1 MERIAGCPNLR
12 DMGGIKVE
20 NGYVKPGRLIRSGAL
35 WRLEDK
41 DIEKL
46 GSIAAVYDMR
56 SENERAYHPDPEIP
70 GAEYIHIPITEN
82 GRRRFVQSKRTL
94 PDKVED
100 MLEGYRCSE
109 PASAQRMREVYSGM
123 VLSADAG
130 RCLEGIIRTVVEQRE
145 GAVIYHCS
153 AGKDRAGVI
162 SALLL
167 RLLGAEDSAIYADY
181 LYTNT
186 ALSHELEEA
195 QSAALALS
203 DDERAA
209 NYVLGFFAAC
219 PCWLAAALGAQS
231 GADTGGVMIRAVG
244 VAIVAEFGA
253 QLCRDA
259 GEGAL
264 AGRVEM
270 AGRVTMLTLAL
281 PLLTDLVTRLSAMM
295 P

>member
-12 DMGGIKVE
+12 DMGGIKVK

-100 MLEGYRCSE
+100 MLEGYRRSE

-153 AGKDRAGVI
+153 AGKDRAGDI
-162 SALLL
+162 RPASSPSGRRGQRHIRGL
-167 RLLGAEDSAIYADY
+167 SIYQ
-181 LYTNT
+181 
-186 ALSHELEEA
+186 H
-195 QSAALALS
+195 
-203 DDERAA
+203 R
-209 NYVLGFFAAC
+209 
-219 PCWLAAALGAQS
+219 P
-231 GADTGGVMIRAVG
+231 
-244 VAIVAEFGA
+244 
-253 QLCRDA
+253 
-259 GEGAL
+259 
-264 AGRVEM
+264 
-270 AGRVTMLTLAL
+270 L
-281 PLLTDLVTRLSAMM
+281 P
-295 P
+295 

>member
-145 GAVIYHCS
+145 GAVIYHLS
-153 AGKDRAGVI
+153 LIHI
-162 SALLL
+162 S
-167 RLLGAEDSAIYADY
+167 E
-181 LYTNT
+181 
-186 ALSHELEEA
+186 
-195 QSAALALS
+195 
-203 DDERAA
+203 
-209 NYVLGFFAAC
+209 
-219 PCWLAAALGAQS
+219 P
-231 GADTGGVMIRAVG
+231 
-244 VAIVAEFGA
+244 
-253 QLCRDA
+253 
-259 GEGAL
+259 
-264 AGRVEM
+264 
-270 AGRVTMLTLAL
+270 
-281 PLLTDLVTRLSAMM
+281 TRH
-295 P
+295 

>member
-12 DMGGIKVE
+12 DMGGIKVK

-94 PDKVED
+94 SDKVED

-109 PASAQRMREVYSGM
+109 PASTQRMREVYSGM

-203 DDERAA
+203 GDERAA

-219 PCWLAAALGAQS
+219 PCWLAAALDTLDKRFYSIEGYIAQMTKV
-231 GADTGGVMIRAVG
+231 TGWE
-244 VAIVAEFGA
+244 AEEFKRI
-253 QLCRDA
+253 CIEKSPD
-259 GEGAL
+259 
-264 AGRVEM
+264 
-270 AGRVTMLTLAL
+270 
-281 PLLTDLVTRLSAMM
+281 
-295 P
+295 

>member
-12 DMGGIKVE
+12 DMGGIKVK

-181 LYTNT
+181 IIYIPTPPFPMSWRRHSQPPL
-186 ALSHELEEA
+186 L
-195 QSAALALS
+195 SAAMS
-203 DDERAA
+203 
-209 NYVLGFFAAC
+209 
-219 PCWLAAALGAQS
+219 AQQITFWAFS
-231 GADTGGVMIRAVG
+231 PPAPAGLLRRWIHWIKDFIR
-244 VAIVAEFGA
+244 
-253 QLCRDA
+253 
-259 GEGAL
+259 
-264 AGRVEM
+264 
-270 AGRVTMLTLAL
+270 
-281 PLLTDLVTRLSAMM
+281 
-295 P
+295 

>member
-12 DMGGIKVE
+12 DMGGIKVK

-109 PASAQRMREVYSGM
+109 PASAQRMREVYIWLLKTLM
-123 VLSADAG
+123 
-130 RCLEGIIRTVVEQRE
+130 QR
-145 GAVIYHCS
+145 A
-153 AGKDRAGVI
+153 RAGIVQPFI
-162 SALLL
+162 SEVSSVQEGSLLQVQLYL
-167 RLLGAEDSAIYADY
+167 RPWFRLCPGTFNLHKYGYIVKF
-181 LYTNT
+181 
-186 ALSHELEEA
+186 
-195 QSAALALS
+195 
-203 DDERAA
+203 
-209 NYVLGFFAAC
+209 YVHRSVRRPYFL
-219 PCWLAAALGAQS
+219 
-231 GADTGGVMIRAVG
+231 RK
-244 VAIVAEFGA
+244 
-253 QLCRDA
+253 
-259 GEGAL
+259 
-264 AGRVEM
+264 
-270 AGRVTMLTLAL
+270 
-281 PLLTDLVTRLSAMM
+281 
-295 P
+295 

>member
-12 DMGGIKVE
+12 DMGGIKVK

-94 PDKVED
+94 SDKVED

-145 GAVIYHCS
+145 GAVIP
-153 AGKDRAGVI
+153 
-162 SALLL
+162 L
-167 RLLGAEDSAIYADY
+167 
-181 LYTNT
+181 
-186 ALSHELEEA
+186 
-195 QSAALALS
+195 
-203 DDERAA
+203 
-209 NYVLGFFAAC
+209 
-219 PCWLAAALGAQS
+219 
-231 GADTGGVMIRAVG
+231 
-244 VAIVAEFGA
+244 
-253 QLCRDA
+253 LCRQGQGGGDIRPA
-259 GEGAL
+259 SSPS
-264 AGRVEM
+264 GRR
-270 AGRVTMLTLAL
+270 GQRHI
-281 PLLTDLVTRLSAMM
+281 RGLSIYQHR
-295 P
+295 PFP

>member
-12 DMGGIKVE
+12 DMGGIKVK

-56 SENERAYHPDPEIP
+56 SESERAYHPDPEIP

-100 MLEGYRCSE
+100 MLEGYRRSE

-145 GAVIYHCS
+145 GAV
-153 AGKDRAGVI
+153 
-162 SALLL
+162 
-167 RLLGAEDSAIYADY
+167 
-181 LYTNT
+181 YTT
-186 ALSHELEEA
+186 ALPA
-195 QSAALALS
+195 
-203 DDERAA
+203 R
-209 NYVLGFFAAC
+209 
-219 PCWLAAALGAQS
+219 
-231 GADTGGVMIRAVG
+231 TGRG
-244 VAIVAEFGA
+244 
-253 QLCRDA
+253 
-259 GEGAL
+259 
-264 AGRVEM
+264 
-270 AGRVTMLTLAL
+270 
-281 PLLTDLVTRLSAMM
+281 
-295 P
+295 